1 MKCLNST
8 SSVPLRR
15 HLRNRKGAAVVELSV
30 VLPVFILI
38 LMGTVETCK
47 MIFLQQSLEI
57 AAYEAARVTIVPST
71 NITNVNDAANVL
83 LTARRVNG
91 ASITVTPANF
101 QDAPYGSFIRVDVS
115 APCNS
120 NTSFLLRFY
129 SSKTLTGTVEMMKEF

>member
-1 MKCLNST
+1 
-8 SSVPLRR
+8 
-15 HLRNRKGAAVVELSV
+15 
-30 VLPVFILI
+30 
-38 LMGTVETCK
+38 MGTVETCK

-101 QDAPYGSFIRVDVS
+101 QNAQYGSFIRVDVA
-115 APCNS
+115 APCDS
-120 NTSFLLRFY
+120 NTPFLLRFY